1 MGYYNGDQR
10 KFWEGISGYP
20 HNQIEALNAFQALEW
35 RFNID
40 PSNVPFVRIIDYS
53 RRDTDVQVAV
63 GYKKRCPVAYAYYM
77 RCDYAAYS
85 NYADNPLVNKPI
97 EAVDTSIILG
107 TISATEWLSGAKQR
121 SFPLPPPIC
130 YKLPFHL
137 QSTLHLNRNEIEA
150 GLSRIEV
157 HHMGEPL
164 YYLIALGNDDELAS
178 INFPVIGTIAF
189 TKLKELTNE
198 QLKEIT
204 DNFDIVNVTVNIR
217 ARLRLIPGRL
227 QSYLS
232 LVYPTVLPSYIY
244 DY

>member
-1 MGYYNGDQR
+1 
-10 KFWEGISGYP
+10 
-20 HNQIEALNAFQALEW
+20 
-35 RFNID
+35 
-40 PSNVPFVRIIDYS
+40 
-53 RRDTDVQVAV
+53 
-63 GYKKRCPVAYAYYM
+63 
-77 RCDYAAYS
+77 
-85 NYADNPLVNKPI
+85 
-97 EAVDTSIILG
+97 
-107 TISATEWLSGAKQR
+107 
-121 SFPLPPPIC
+121 
-130 YKLPFHL
+130 
-137 QSTLHLNRNEIEA
+137 
-150 GLSRIEV
+150 
-157 HHMGEPL
+157 MGEPL

-204 DNFDIVNVTVNIR
+204 DNFDIVNVTVNRR